1 MVNTKVGLLV
11 GSALVLSLSGCHV
24 THFETVHQISTEG
37 LQQGLKDAAKEKQKI
52 ELQKVE
58 CQGPLDGKL
67 GATQKCTVID
77 DEGIHYD
84 VVVTTTS
91 VEGKDIKFNYSVKQT
106 SN

>member
-1 MVNTKVGLLV
+1 M
-11 GSALVLSLSGCHV
+11 
-24 THFETVHQISTEG
+24 
-37 LQQGLKDAAKEKQKI
+37 

-67 GATQKCTVID
+67 GATQKCTAID

-84 VVVTTTS
+84 VEVTTTS

>member
-24 THFETVHQISTEG
+24 THFETAHQISTEG